1 MVLLGCF
8 LFIFMSSAHA
18 AISLNEKWAQN
29 ANGYWSLSISPRG
42 SFEAPSYVVNG
53 KCLRVGEYPHYSC
66 GGNWVISVGGM
77 FIECKWVDGGLGIT
91 GKAMLEK
98 MQSEYSNTTCT
109 LPKMLLNG
117 SETICIKNYLQGMWS
132 DGWSG
137 VFGLRLY
144 ATSGCEGGTAGGGSS
159 IQPPVKPLSCS
170 ISDIT
175 LAHGTVDYS
184 QLGASEASG
193 SATVSCTRQATVKIT
208 IANGGKVNFNSD
220 GSFYSVVS
228 VMGKPGGAQFS
239 VNGSMQVPFVSRLY
253 TVGEET
259 LTGAFNRSAV
269 AVLDIL

>member
-1 MVLLGCF
+1 M
-8 LFIFMSSAHA
+8 
-18 AISLNEKWAQN
+18 
-29 ANGYWSLSISPRG
+29 G
-42 SFEAPSYVVNG
+42 SCS
-53 KCLRVGEYPHYSC
+53 
-66 GGNWVISVGGM
+66 
-77 FIECKWVDGGLGIT
+77 
-91 GKAMLEK
+91 
-98 MQSEYSNTTCT
+98 MQRRHV
-109 LPKMLLNG
+109 K
-117 SETICIKNYLQGMWS
+117 
-132 DGWSG
+132 
-137 VFGLRLY
+137 
-144 ATSGCEGGTAGGGSS
+144 EGAAGGGNS

-170 ISDIT
+170 ISNIT

-184 QLGASEASG
+184 QLETSEARG